1 MNTTAIQDKPSNRSK
16 IDLSYLQLNRPTKCM
31 LFKQLLRRYQPE
43 AQIFRFASLAAT
55 LVEAIIVA
63 YLLLCLW
70 FGDDQKYSPVDPAHK
85 LKVLVYALILPSAVI
100 RTISNLL
107 FRS

>member
-1 MNTTAIQDKPSNRSK
+1 
-16 IDLSYLQLNRPTKCM
+16 M
-31 LFKQLLRRYQPE
+31 LKYQPE
-43 AQIFRFASLAAT
+43 AQMFRLASFTATFA
-55 LVEAIIVA
+55 EAIIVA

-70 FGDDQKYSPVDPAHK
+70 FGDDKKYSAVDPAHK

-100 RTISNLL
+100 RAISTLL

>member
-1 MNTTAIQDKPSNRSK
+1 
-16 IDLSYLQLNRPTKCM
+16 M

-43 AQIFRFASLAAT
+43 AQIFLFASLAAT

>member
-1 MNTTAIQDKPSNRSK
+1 M
-16 IDLSYLQLNRPTKCM
+16 
-31 LFKQLLRRYQPE
+31 
-43 AQIFRFASLAAT
+43 FRLASLAAT
-55 LVEAIIVA
+55 LAEAIIVA
-63 YLLLCLW
+63 YLLLCLR

-100 RTISNLL
+100 RAISSLL